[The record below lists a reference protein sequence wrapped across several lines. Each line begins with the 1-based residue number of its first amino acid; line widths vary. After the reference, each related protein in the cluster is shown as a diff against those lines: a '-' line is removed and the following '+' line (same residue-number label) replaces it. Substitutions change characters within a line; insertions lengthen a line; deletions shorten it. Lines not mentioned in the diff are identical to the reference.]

1 MTEEDDLGLDP
12 EFSARFEGRER
23 APCQFYLISPLEVG
37 GDFPDRLSAAF
48 DGGPVAAFPFRVKA
62 VDQHQ
67 AARLAEPLHRTCAD
81 HEVAFLVPDDMNLET
96 GLGTDSDH
104 TAPRYG
110 APRSAMSRP

>member
-48 DGGPVAAFPFRVKA
+48 DGGPVAAFQLRVKG

-67 AARLAEPLHRTCAD
+67 AARLAEPPQRTSAD
-81 HEVAFLVPDDMNLET
+81 HEVRFIVHDYSTLAQR
-96 GLGTDSDH
+96 LGGT
-104 TAPRYG
+104 G
-110 APRSAMSRP
+110 APPTTGNASGRER